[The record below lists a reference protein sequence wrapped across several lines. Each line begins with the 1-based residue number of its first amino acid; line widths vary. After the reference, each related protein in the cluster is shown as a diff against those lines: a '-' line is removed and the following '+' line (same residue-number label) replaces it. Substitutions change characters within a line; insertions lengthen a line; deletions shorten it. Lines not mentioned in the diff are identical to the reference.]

1 MIKIVEKIK
10 SREKFNQIT
19 CLSFIMFS
27 LLILFLIISKTADFI
42 FVSNDDIFLQAILS
56 GKITGSPYGHAV
68 YILYSLRP
76 LIHRK
81 H

>member
-56 GKITGSPYGHAV
+56 GKITGSPDAHAV
-68 YILYSLRP
+68 
-76 LIHRK
+76 
-81 H
+81 